1 MVFAFAVPL
10 KWSNIYILGT
20 NVNPERNYLAV
31 SFLSQAWLL
40 SGPRSQVA
48 PESSGKAWPSGLAP
62 LQTPL
67 QGNRPMLLV
76 LTSQRNL
83 NPQVYLTKYPLLPQE
98 EEGSLSQP
106 SPSGLGN
113 KFHP

>member
-1 MVFAFAVPL
+1 MASEPRLRDIMVFAFVVPL
-10 KWSNIYILGT
+10 KWSNTYILGT
-20 NVNPERNYLAV
+20 NVNPERKYLTV

-40 SGPRSQVA
+40 SGPQSQVA
-48 PESSGKAWPSGLAP
+48 PESSGKAWPSGLDP
-62 LQTPL
+62 LQTSL

-98 EEGSLSQP
+98 E
-106 SPSGLGN
+106 
-113 KFHP
+113 